1 MKKILLSAISVAL
14 MSSSALA
21 DGNLFS
27 NNKYDFNNVDSYQFS
42 YYKKG
47 GATESDITSFSNTEG
62 AILFQVGGSNG
73 NLTLEEVNKST
84 RIVDFGGFMGKC
96 LCVYSK
102 DSGFAD
108 YVNKNYE
115 GANIPTDASSYVQNW
130 FNIDFFFQGLNTSKP
145 VRLKVVYAMYKP
157 SSVDEVFNSNNI
169 RGSEGAFVLGSFT
182 LNKHSA
188 NSEKLSTV
196 IEYTYDLDAGNLK
209 SNMFYDM
216 QFKAVEKGI
225 IIKSVELKNID
236 KAVYTSTSGES
247 KEYTFDGV
255 DAPSFENKTLTTY
268 KSYQDA
274 GLKVLYAIGW
284 AEDTPDALAAIT
296 DAGLNY
302 TQIITSEATADDDV
316 WQKDESNVQ
325 FNNNSSSI
333 TAPASNVVSRA
344 GSDEVTATVPV
355 VFIKAVGGV
364 DDDLVFASG
373 KFKVNASG
381 TLTGRADI
389 EVADE
394 DAPAQYF
401 NLNGVRVNG
410 DNLPAGLYIR
420 RQGGK
425 ATKVVVR

>member
-21 DGNLFS
+21 DGYLFS
-27 NNKYDFNNVDSYQFS
+27 NNKYDFNNVESYQFS
-42 YYKKG
+42 SSYFKQG
-47 GATESDITSFSNTEG
+47 QFSSTETVDFSANDG
-62 AILFQVGGSNG
+62 AIRLQVGAAGS
-73 NLTLEEVNKST
+73 LTLDEVNKSVQ
-84 RIVDFGGFMGKC
+84 IVDFGHFMGKC
-96 LCVYSK
+96 LCIYSNE
-102 DSGFAD
+102 SGFAK
-108 YVNKNYE
+108 YVNDNYE
-115 GANIPTDASSYVQNW
+115 ANVPTEVSTE
-130 FNIDFFFQGLNTSKP
+130 FNKFINIHFFFKGLDSSKP
-145 VRLKVVYAMYKP
+145 ARLKVVYAVYK
-157 SSVDEVFNSNNI
+157 STDAFNENNI
-169 RGSEGAFVLGSFT
+169 KGSEGSGILSSFT
-182 LNKHSA
+182 PKTS
-188 NSEKLSTV
+188 SENTSTLTKFV
-196 IEYTYDLDAGNLK
+196 EYTYDLAADKTK
-209 SNMFYDM
+209 SQMYYDM
-216 QFKAVEKGI
+216 QLKFGQKGI

-236 KAVYTSTSGES
+236 KAVYTSGET
-247 KEYTFDGV
+247 KEYTFGGY
-255 DAPSFENKTLTTY
+255 DAPSFDKKTLTTY
-268 KSYQDA
+268 DSYKA
-274 GLKVLYAIGW
+274 ANLKVLYAI
-284 AEDTPDALAAIT
+284 AFSEDTPDALAAIT
-296 DAGLNY
+296 DKDLNY
-302 TQIITSEATADDDV
+302 TEIITSEATADDDV

-333 TAPASNVVSRA
+333 TAPVSRA
-344 GSDEVTATVPV
+344 GGEVPV

>member
-14 MSSSALA
+14 MSSSAFA

-27 NNKYDFNNVDSYQFS
+27 NNKYDFNNVDSYEFKTF
-42 YYKKG
+42 KKG
-47 GATESDITSFSNTEG
+47 PASGTDFTNFSSTAG
-62 AILFQVGGSNG
+62 DILFQVGAQNG
-73 NLTLEEVNKST
+73 NLTLEEANKST
-84 RIVDFGGFMGKC
+84 QIVDFGGFMGKC
-96 LCVYSK
+96 LCVYSNN
-102 DSGFAD
+102 SGFATF
-108 YVNKNYE
+108 VNDNYK
-115 GANIPTDASSYVQNW
+115 ANVPTEVSSYASNW
-130 FNIDFFFQGLNTSKP
+130 FNIDFFFKGLDSSKP
-145 VRLKVVYAMYKP
+145 ARFKVVYSIYN
-157 SSVDEVFNSNNI
+157 SSEVFNTNNLK
-169 RGSEGAFVLGSFT
+169 GTGGVVKASFT
-182 LNKHSA
+182 PTNISDNVNALPKF
-188 NSEKLSTV
+188 V
-196 IEYTYDLDAGNLK
+196 EYTYDLEAANVVSD
-209 SNMFYDM
+209 MFYDM

-236 KAVYTSTSGES
+236 KAVYTSGES
-247 KEYTFDGV
+247 KPYTFDGY

-284 AEDTPDALAAIT
+284 SEDNDNALAAIT
-296 DAGLNY
+296 DAGLDY
-302 TQIITSEATADDDV
+302 TEIIISEAAADDDL
-316 WQKDESNVQ
+316 WQKDDDNVQ
-325 FNNNSSSI
+325 FNNNSSI
-333 TAPASNVVSRA
+333 TAPVSRA
-344 GSDEVTATVPV
+344 TATVPV

-373 KFKVNASG
+373 KFKVNASC